1 MRAGSTGLRR
11 NQTKPGPIIPGPM
24 RAASKAQNLSAMA
37 AKLATSGGRFD
48 AREMRRFAAE
58 AEALADGHGR
68 VTPALQKLI
77 HEVEDKWSSTL
88 TRGARPIFQD
98 LAARTGA
105 KMHGPIAMPKNDTPI
120 WLEAPSPLAGFQSR
134 PTLPEE
140 ADVVIMGAGL
150 TGASAA
156 YHLSKAAQKKGLKVV
171 VLDAQD
177 PATGATG
184 RNGGNFELI
193 PENFF
198 GDYGTYEGFEAER
211 YKFLKA
217 SYPEVD
223 DAVLR
228 RHAKRT
234 AETILKFSLENARR
248 MSKTIEREKI
258 DCDFSPAGWLRT
270 ALNEKEA
277 AAFEEEA
284 KMANALGAEVEIL
297 SPKEIM
303 ERFKFPAEH
312 PGRLVKQNGNYHP
325 FKFVTQELERAIARG
340 VELYTRT
347 PVKRVQSVS
356 EDEHRV
362 ITDRGTIRAKK
373 VIVATNAFT
382 SQIFPELADVKYFRS
397 QISSYRHVENN
408 LAGITVTAK
417 DGDIYANFPKGAQY
431 TDDRGTP
438 RGTLIVGGGKD
449 VEDVDPSKAKPDA
462 KVFDLSLKEIAEHF
476 PKAAK
481 QPAVA
486 AWAGPMAFVEGKHGM
501 RLPVLGPLDQNERK
515 GVFIAIWCNGYGGTG
530 CQEAGAGAAAW
541 ALSGRVPRS
550 MPADIFGPQRLFT
563 DEPQFSTRAK

>member
-1 MRAGSTGLRR
+1 M
-11 NQTKPGPIIPGPM
+11 K
-24 RAASKAQNLSAMA
+24 AAAQPRELS
-37 AKLATSGGRFD
+37 KLAARRAESGGRFD
-48 AREMRRFAAE
+48 ARAMRRFAKAAE
-58 AEALADGHGR
+58 GLTDAHGR
-68 VTPALQKLI
+68 ATPALQALI
-77 HEVEDKWSSTL
+77 HELEDEWSGTL
-88 TRGARPIFQD
+88 TRGARPVLQD

-105 KMHGPIAMPKNDTPI
+105 KLSGPISMPKNDTPI
-120 WLEAPSPLAGFQSR
+120 WLEAPSPLAGFQSK
-134 PTLPEE
+134 PKLPKE
-140 ADVVIMGAGL
+140 ADVVILGAGL

-156 YHLSKAAQKKGLKVV
+156 YHLSKAAEKKGLRVV
-171 VLDAQD
+171 VLEAQD

-198 GDYGTYEGFEAER
+198 GDYGSYEGFEEER

-217 SYPEVD
+217 SYPDLDE
-223 DAVLR
+223 ATLR
-228 RHAKRT
+228 RQSKRT
-234 AETILKFSLENARR
+234 AETILKFSLKNAER
-248 MSKTIEREKI
+248 MASVIEREKI

-277 AAFEEEA
+277 AAFEREA
-284 KMANALGAEVEIL
+284 EQANALGAEVEIL

-312 PGRLVKQNGNYHP
+312 PGRLVKHNGNYHP
-325 FKFVTQELERAIARG
+325 FKFVTQELQRALDRG

-347 PVKRVQSVS
+347 PVRRVQSIS
-356 EDEHRV
+356 PDEHRV
-362 ITDRGTIRAKK
+362 ITDRGTILAKK

-397 QISSYRHVENN
+397 QIARYEHVEND

-417 DGDIYANFPKGAQY
+417 DGDIYANFPKGSQY
-431 TDDRGTP
+431 VDERGTP
-438 RGTLIVGGGKD
+438 RGSLIVGGGKD
-449 VEDVDPSKAKPDA
+449 VEDVDPSKAKPDPE
-462 KVFDLSLKEIAEHF
+462 VFAQSLREMAAHF
-476 PKAAK
+476 PKAAR

-530 CQEAGAGAAAW
+530 CQQAGAGAAAW
-541 ALSGRVPRS
+541 ALSGRVPRD
-550 MPADIFGPQRLFT
+550 MPADVFGPRRLFT
-563 DEPQFSTRAK
+563 DEPQFDTKAK